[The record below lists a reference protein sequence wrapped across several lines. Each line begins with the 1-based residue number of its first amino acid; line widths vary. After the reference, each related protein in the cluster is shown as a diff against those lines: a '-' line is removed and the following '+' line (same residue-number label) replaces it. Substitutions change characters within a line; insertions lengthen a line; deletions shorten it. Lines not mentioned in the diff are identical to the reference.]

1 MSCIRCTC
9 TVVYGVH
16 VPLCTVCMY
25 ELYTVDMYGCGQP
38 YAYVGLARTEHMHRT
53 CGDPPARN
61 TVYAAYIYGCGQ
73 P

>member
-1 MSCIRCTC
+1 MC
-9 TVVYGVH
+9 TVY
-16 VPLCTVCMY
+16 MY